1 MVDLR
6 DITDEEISSVL
17 AWYYE
22 SNTATT
28 SLKKDYWGRKK
39 KGLMKKLGWKFS
51 VILVELV
58 QAVEET
64 GKEKG
69 A

>member
-1 MVDLR
+1 MKLE

-28 SLKKDYWGRKK
+28 SLKKDYWKRKEKKLRKRLGISFWIILNELIEELEK
-39 KGLMKKLGWKFS
+39 KG
-51 VILVELV
+51 
-58 QAVEET
+58 A
-64 GKEKG
+64 
-69 A
+69 